1 MRNFKLNITT
11 IPTYLDG
18 IFELFAIIQ
27 DGDSRYPKESIISL
41 NKSMNYKSISI
52 TDKLKYELNQRSE
65 NELIKIRIPQTKEIG
80 SLNVLKIEEKYFKVY
95 NAYHFINSDGFPET
109 DLTLEYYPNAKVVEN
124 NVEQN

>member
-1 MRNFKLNITT
+1 
-11 IPTYLDG
+11 
-18 IFELFAIIQ
+18 
-27 DGDSRYPKESIISL
+27 
-41 NKSMNYKSISI
+41 MNYKSISI
-52 TDKLKYELNQRSE
+52 TDKLKYELNQRVE

-95 NAYHFINSDGFPET
+95 NAYHFINSDGFLET